1 MNEETHSPLRADPH
15 LSRFEPLE
23 RILYYDDFDDGL
35 HGWTQ
40 LIGNYEHSL
49 DSVLPDYADLR
60 QPQLSNLSM
69 WDTGTA
75 GSAMGTYALKL
86 ATRPKAG
93 GLSVGIKRQTYRKL
107 TRLQFEC
114 YLCFKPEATELRLS
128 ATDVRAFG
136 VLFDIQ
142 GGYRDPRA
150 RWMPHLRYL
159 NALDGQRAG
168 KWQTKPETRTFH
180 TIGSSGETVS
190 HFHLGPEGW
199 VDVPGGDQIVC
210 YNEIATKMNW
220 SYLKI
225 GLDLEARQFTGFQCD
240 EQIYGPEGMH
250 VISLDPMP
258 NLFNMLNVAF
268 WVETDVDKR
277 AFLYVDSC
285 LLSAEA
291 V

>member
-1 MNEETHSPLRADPH
+1 MTNPQLYTHPE
-15 LSRFEPLE
+15 LSRFNPLP
-23 RILYYDDFDDGL
+23 RILYYDDFDDGM

-40 LIGNYEHSL
+40 LIGNYEGSL
-49 DSVLPDYADLR
+49 DSILPEYTDIR
-60 QPQLSNLSM
+60 PPQLSNLTM

-75 GSAMGTYALKL
+75 GSMTGSYALKM

-93 GLSVGIKRQTYRKL
+93 GLGLGIKRQTFRKL
-107 TRLQFEC
+107 TNIQLEC
-114 YLCFKPEATELRLS
+114 YLCFKPEASELKLS

-136 VLFDIQ
+136 VLFDIE
-142 GGYRDPRA
+142 GGYHNPRA

-159 NALDGQRAG
+159 NALDGQRMG
-168 KWQTKPETRTFH
+168 KWQTKPETRAIQK
-180 TIGSSGETVS
+180 IGGSGETVS

-199 VDVPGGDQIVC
+199 VDIPGADQIVC

-220 SYLKI
+220 SYLRI
-225 GLDLEARQFTGFQCD
+225 SLDLEAQQFTGFQCD
-240 EQIYGPEGMH
+240 EQVYGPDGMQ
-250 VISLDPMP
+250 VIRMDAMP

-268 WVETDVDKR
+268 WVETDNDKR

-285 LLSAEA
+285 VLSAAE

>member
-1 MNEETHSPLRADPH
+1 MNDLQRSLLRADPR
-15 LSRFEPLE
+15 LSRFEPLP

-40 LIGNYEHSL
+40 LIGNYEHTL
-49 DSVLPDYADLR
+49 DSVLPDYADIR
-60 QPQLSNLSM
+60 PPQLSNLSM

-86 ATRPKAG
+86 ATRPRAG
-93 GLSVGIKRQTYRKL
+93 SIGLGIKRQTYR
-107 TRLQFEC
+107 RLSNIQLEC
-114 YLCFKPEATELRLS
+114 YFCFKPEASELRLS

-142 GGYRDPRA
+142 GGYHDPRA

-159 NALDGQRAG
+159 NALDGRRVGQ
-168 KWQTKPETRTFH
+168 WQTKPETRAFH
-180 TIGSSGETVS
+180 TIGDSGETVS
-190 HFHLGPEGW
+190 HFHLGAEGW
-199 VDVPGGDQIVC
+199 VDVPGGRQIVC

-220 SYLKI
+220 SYLRVS
-225 GLDLEARQFTGFQCD
+225 LDLAARRFTGFQCD
-240 EQIYGPEGMH
+240 EQIFGPEGTH
-250 VISLDPMP
+250 VISIDPMT

-268 WVETDVDKR
+268 WVETGTDKR

-285 LLSAEA
+285 LLSAEE